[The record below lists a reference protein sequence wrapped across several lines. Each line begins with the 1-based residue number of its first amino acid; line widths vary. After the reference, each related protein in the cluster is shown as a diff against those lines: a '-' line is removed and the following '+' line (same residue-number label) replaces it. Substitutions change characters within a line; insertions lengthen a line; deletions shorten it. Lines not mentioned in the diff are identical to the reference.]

1 MKQIPW
7 TEKYRPQH
15 LNQIVFDNINKKIF
29 ESILDTNYF
38 PNLLLHGPPGTGKTT
53 TIINLIK
60 SYQEKYETPNKQL
73 IIHLNASDERGI
85 DIIRNQLQQF
95 TNSQSFFLNG
105 TKFVILDEVDYMTKN
120 AQHALKILIRKYS
133 KTIRFCLMCN
143 YISKLILPLQYEFIK
158 LRFNN
163 LNHNDIFHFLQNIN
177 IKEGK
182 KFSETSID
190 NIVHT
195 YGSDIRS
202 MINYMQSN
210 QTRAIESLTN
220 THFDNLT
227 TYIKKNTI
235 DNCITY
241 IFSWKDQFKIN
252 ITEILYKYFMYLFYN
267 HKYIITPKTVEF
279 MEQFINSNEYNELE
293 LIHYFVLFFKNEF

>member
-29 ESILDTNYF
+29 ETILDTNYF

-60 SYQEKYETPNKQL
+60 SYQEKYETPNNQL

-120 AQHALKILIRKYS
+120 AQHALKILIHKYS

-163 LNHNDIFHFLQNIN
+163 LNHDDIVHFLQNIN
-177 IKEGK
+177 VKEGG

-190 NIVHT
+190 NVVYT

-220 THFDNLT
+220 AHFDDLT
-227 TYIKKNTI
+227 TYIKTNTI
-235 DNCITY
+235 DNSITY
-241 IFSWKDQFKIN
+241 IFSCKDQFKIN
-252 ITEILYKYFMYLFYN
+252 ITEILYKFFIYLFYN

>member
-29 ESILDTNYF
+29 ETILDTNYF

-60 SYQEKYETPNKQL
+60 SYQEKYETPNNQL

-120 AQHALKILIRKYS
+120 AQHALKILIHKYS

-163 LNHNDIFHFLQNIN
+163 LNHDDIVHFLQNIN
-177 IKEGK
+177 VKEGGE
-182 KFSETSID
+182 FSETSID
-190 NIVHT
+190 NVVYT

-220 THFDNLT
+220 AHFDDLT
-227 TYIKKNTI
+227 TYIKKNKI
-235 DNCITY
+235 ENCITY
-241 IFSWKDQFKIN
+241 ILSWKDQFKIN
-252 ITEILYKYFMYLFYN
+252 ITEILYKFFIYLFYN